1 MIQNVD
7 GVPHSLQ
14 KRILH
19 SVCANTKETKKTKGA
34 EIMQPQEKNTFPPQ
48 HQDRQPGREAEMNPP
63 PQYDNPAY
71 KAASKLVGK
80 RALITGGD
88 SGIGRAIAV
97 AFAKEGADIAILHLH
112 ENSDAK
118 QTEDAVTALGRKC
131 VVISADLRDERAA
144 ADAVA
149 QAVKGLSGLDVLIN
163 NAAVQY
169 PQNSILDITREQLL
183 CTFESNVFSCFYV
196 TKAVLSHLK
205 AGAAIINTASVT
217 AFEGSPTLID
227 YSATKGAIVAF
238 TRSMSLSLVG
248 QGIRVNAVAP
258 GPVWTP
264 LIVSSF
270 SPEKVQTFGSTTP
283 MQRAAQPYELV
294 PMYVFLACEDSSN
307 ISGQVFHVNGG
318 TIIN

>member
-1 MIQNVD
+1 
-7 GVPHSLQ
+7 
-14 KRILH
+14 
-19 SVCANTKETKKTKGA
+19 
-34 EIMQPQEKNTFPPQ
+34 MQPQPKDTFPPQ
-48 HQDRQPGREAEMNPP
+48 HQNRQPGREAEMNPQ

-71 KAASKLVGK
+71 KAGGKLTGK

-88 SGIGRAIAV
+88 SGIGRAVAV
-97 AFAKEGADIAILHLH
+97 AFAKEGADVAIVHLC

-118 QTEDAVTALGRKC
+118 QTQEAVTALGRKC
-131 VVISADLRDERAA
+131 ITICADLRREQAA
-144 ADAVA
+144 VDAVN
-149 QAVKGLSGLDVLIN
+149 QACSDLGGLDILVN

-169 PQNSILDITREQLL
+169 PQNSILDISQEQLL
-183 CTFESNVFSCFYV
+183 RTFESNFFSYFYV
-196 TKAVLSHLK
+196 TKAALPKLTSQ
-205 AGAAIINTASVT
+205 AAIINTASVT
-217 AFEGSPTLID
+217 AFEGNPTLID

-238 TRSMSLSLVG
+238 TRSMALSLVT

-283 MQRAAQPYELV
+283 MQRASQPYELA
-294 PMYVFLACEDSSN
+294 PIYVFLACEDSSN
-307 ISGQVFHVNGG
+307 VSGQIFHVNSG